1 MLNILFSKSSYRI
14 IRIIIG
20 GIFIY
25 SGLVKISDL
34 SAFVSVIH
42 AFGLVPVGE
51 LRAIAAIV
59 ISLAEIIA
67 GIGLIFDIK
76 GSLALIF
83 SMLTLFMIVLIYG
96 IKMGFDIDC
105 GCFGSDDP
113 VGAAF
118 HGLRSSLV
126 RDLIFISAVIY
137 LYICRKINRFK
148 PVSIVGYWKQFAF
161 KK

>member
-1 MLNILFSKSSYRI
+1 MQNILFSKIAYKI
-14 IRIIIG
+14 IRIILG
-20 GIFIY
+20 GLFIY
-25 SGLVKISDL
+25 SGWLKIIDL